1 MTMDRGGLVR
11 DPVSPRTTRVGD
23 VMTRRPAVTRLDTP
37 VRDAAELMQSKLI
50 RHLPVVDEAGH
61 LLGIVTDRDLRHA
74 AFLPA
79 LAEQAGWEP
88 HRVKAPRVR
97 DVMSWS
103 VVTTHEDTPLVQ
115 AALLMFERRIGSLPV
130 VTESRLVGILT
141 ERDVWRGL
149 RTQQRREVETDA
161 FLW

>member
-1 MTMDRGGLVR
+1 MTTDKSDLVR
-11 DPVSPRTTRVGD
+11 DAVSPRTMRVGD
-23 VMTRRPAVTRLDTP
+23 VMTRQPAVAGLDTP
-37 VRDAAELMQSKLI
+37 LREAAELMQSKLV
-50 RHLPVVDEAGH
+50 RHLPVVDDARH
-61 LLGIVTDRDLRHA
+61 VLGIVTDRDLRHA
-74 AFLPA
+74 AFVPV
-79 LAEQAGWEP
+79 LAEQVGWEP

-115 AALLMFERRIGSLPV
+115 AALLMFQRRIGSLPV
-130 VTESRLVGILT
+130 VTEDRLVGILT

-149 RTQQRREVETDA
+149 RTQKRFEVETNA